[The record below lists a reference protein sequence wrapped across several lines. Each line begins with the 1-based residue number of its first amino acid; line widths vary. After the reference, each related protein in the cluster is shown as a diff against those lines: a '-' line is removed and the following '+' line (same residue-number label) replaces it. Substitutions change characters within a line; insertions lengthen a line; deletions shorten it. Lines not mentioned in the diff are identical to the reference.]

1 MTARGAPHSGP
12 RSPVFD
18 PSQTFRTAKA
28 VILPV
33 RAADACLVFIYPTGP
48 HMGARYV
55 LKERAVIGRTDDCEV
70 RNTDASVSRA
80 HARLECRD
88 DGYYVVDLGS
98 TNGTFV
104 NNAPVSDAL
113 LRDGDY
119 LRIGNCIYRFL
130 EGGNI
135 EAEYHEEIYRLTVQD
150 GLTGLH
156 NRRSLTEF
164 LDRELS
170 RAERHDRPL
179 ALALFDIDR
188 FKGINDGF
196 GHLAGD
202 TVLRQLA
209 TLLRPVVRKDELLA
223 RYGGE
228 EFAMVLPET
237 MVDNAVRACERLR
250 QTVAEH
256 RFEYD
261 DRPIPVTVSIGVAM
275 NGPDADT
282 PERLL
287 RAADTKLYQAKA
299 SGRNRVA
306 H

>member
-1 MTARGAPHSGP
+1 
-12 RSPVFD
+12 VFD
-18 PSQTFRTAKA
+18 PSQTYRTAKA
-28 VILPV
+28 VVLPV
-33 RAADACLVFIYPTGP
+33 RVTDACLVFIYPTGP
-48 HMGARYV
+48 QMGARYV
-55 LKERAVIGRTDDCEV
+55 LKESAAIGRTDDCQV

-80 HARLECRD
+80 HARLECRE
-88 DGYYVVDLGS
+88 DGYYVLDLGS

-104 NNAPVSDAL
+104 NNAPVTEAL
-113 LRDGDY
+113 LHDGDY

-130 EGGNI
+130 EGGNL

-188 FKGINDGF
+188 FKTINDGH

-209 TLLRPVVRKDELLA
+209 ALLRPVVRKDELLA

-237 MVDNAVRACERLR
+237 SGENAVKACERLR

-261 DRPIPVTVSIGVAM
+261 GRDIPVTVSIGVAV

-287 RAADTKLYQAKA
+287 RSADAKLYQAKA
-299 SGRNRVA
+299 AGRNKVVF
-306 H
+306 

>member
-1 MTARGAPHSGP
+1 M
-12 RSPVFD
+12 FD
-18 PSQTFRTAKA
+18 PSQTYRTAKA
-28 VILPV
+28 VVLPV
-33 RAADACLVFIYPTGP
+33 RVTDACLVFIYPTGP
-48 HMGARYV
+48 QMGARYV
-55 LKERAVIGRTDDCEV
+55 LKDTAVVGRTDDCQV

-80 HARLECRD
+80 HARLECRE
-88 DGYYVVDLGS
+88 DGYYVLDLGS

-104 NNAPVSDAL
+104 NNAPVTEAML
-113 LRDGDY
+113 NDGDY

-130 EGGNI
+130 EGGNL

-170 RAERHDRPL
+170 RAERHSRTL

-188 FKGINDGF
+188 FKAINDSH

-209 TLLRPVVRKDELLA
+209 ALLRPVVRKDELLA

-237 MVDNAVRACERLR
+237 SGENAVLACERLR

-261 DRPIPVTVSIGVAM
+261 GRVIPVTVSIGVAV

-287 RAADTKLYQAKA
+287 RSADTKLYQAKA
-299 SGRNRVA
+299 AGRNKVVF
-306 H
+306 

>member
-1 MTARGAPHSGP
+1 MN
-12 RSPVFD
+12 D
-18 PSQTFRTAKA
+18 PSQTYRTAKA
-28 VILPV
+28 VVLPV
-33 RAADACLVFIYPTGP
+33 RVTDACLVFIYPTGP
-48 HMGARYV
+48 QMGARYV
-55 LKERAVIGRTDDCEV
+55 LKDTATVGRTDDCQV

-88 DGYYVVDLGS
+88 DGYYVLDLDS

-104 NNAPVSDAL
+104 NNVPATEAL
-113 LRDGDY
+113 LHDGDY

-130 EGGNI
+130 EGGNL

-170 RAERHDRPL
+170 RAERHARPL

-188 FKGINDGF
+188 FKAINDGN

-209 TLLRPVVRKDELLA
+209 ALLRPVVRKDELLA

-237 MVDNAVRACERLR
+237 TGENALRACERLR

-261 DRPIPVTVSIGVAM
+261 GKLIPVTVSIGVAV

-287 RAADTKLYQAKA
+287 RAADAKLYQAKA
-299 SGRNRVA
+299 AGRNKVMF
-306 H
+306 

>member
-1 MTARGAPHSGP
+1 M
-12 RSPVFD
+12 FD
-18 PSQTFRTAKA
+18 PSQTFRTAKS

-33 RAADACLVFIYPTGP
+33 QLSDACLVFIYPTGP
-48 HMGARYV
+48 HMGARYL
-55 LKERAVIGRTDDCEV
+55 LKDGAVIGRTDDCQV

-80 HARLECRD
+80 HARLDCRD
-88 DGYYVVDLGS
+88 DGYYVTDLGS

-104 NNAPVSDAL
+104 NNAAVAEARL
-113 LRDGDY
+113 NDGDY

-130 EGGNI
+130 EGGNL

-156 NRRSLTEF
+156 NRRYLTEF

-188 FKGINDGF
+188 FKGINDTF

-202 TVLRQLA
+202 TVLRGLA
-209 TLLRPVVRKDELLA
+209 ALLRPVVRKDELLA

-237 MVDNAVRACERLR
+237 SGENAVQACERLR
-250 QTVAEH
+250 KTVADH
-256 RFEYD
+256 QFTYD
-261 DRPIPVTVSIGVAM
+261 GRPIPVTVSIGVAV
-275 NGPDADT
+275 NGADADT

-299 SGRNRVA
+299 DGRNRVA
-306 H
+306 Y

>member
-1 MTARGAPHSGP
+1 
-12 RSPVFD
+12 VFD

-33 RAADACLVFIYPTGP
+33 RVTDACLVFIYPTGP

-55 LKERAVIGRTDDCEV
+55 LKDTAVIGRTDDCQV

-88 DGYYVVDLGS
+88 DGYYAIDLGS

-104 NNAPVSDAL
+104 NNVPVSESL
-113 LRDGDY
+113 LHDGDY

-135 EAEYHEEIYRLTVQD
+135 ESEYHEEIYRLTVQD

-170 RAERHDRPL
+170 RAERHARPIS
-179 ALALFDIDR
+179 LALFDIDR
-188 FKGINDGF
+188 FKGINDTH

-209 TLLRPVVRKDELLA
+209 ALLRPVVRKDELLA

-237 MVDNAVRACERLR
+237 SGESAVKACERLR

-261 DRPIPVTVSIGVAM
+261 GRPIPVTVSIGVAV

-287 RAADTKLYQAKA
+287 KVADAKLYQAKA
-299 SGRNRVA
+299 AGRNRVA
-306 H
+306 F